1 MDGRPAQN
9 PDLQSSLAEFFMT
22 KNEMDCIAHSNGWPY
37 SQIEAYYY
45 DLIIC

>member
-22 KNEMDCIAHSNGWPY
+22 KKWNGLY
-37 SQIEAYYY
+37 SS
-45 DLIIC
+45 